1 LCSGKEHEQIFEPN
15 QPTMKI
21 PGSLY
26 GFVCLLILSSMDS
39 LQAQDN
45 HTDSIS
51 IRKESVRLFL
61 DCDHCDVDYIRM
73 EIPYVNYVRDV
84 KEAQVYVLMT
94 EQEAGNGGREYTF
107 SFEGQK
113 EFRGLNDTLQFT
125 SMPDDTEEQVRS
137 EQLKILKM
145 GLMRYIARTP
155 LYREIEISHSKFLDE
170 QQVTDRW
177 RNWVFEIQVSPF
189 FEGEETYKELSLF
202 NSLNVRKIT
211 DNWKLEF
218 DLDHHYNRVSYNYE
232 DTSYTAFRNAE
243 DLENLIVKSIN
254 EHWSLGGE
262 VNFRAS
268 TFSNYKFQFELMPA
282 VEYNIFPYS
291 ESTRR
296 QLRMLYTI
304 GYTSNLY
311 NDTTIYDQIREGRF
325 QHSFRMAYEVKQKW
339 GSIDVSMQA
348 SNFLHDFSMNRIEL
362 GGHIEIRIVKGLSFE
377 IFGDI
382 ARVRNQISL
391 AKEELSEAEILL
403 RLQEMATGYYYFG
416 GVGLSYTFGSI
427 YNNVVNPRFGHY

>member
-1 LCSGKEHEQIFEPN
+1 
-15 QPTMKI
+15 MKKT
-21 PGSLY
+21 GSLY
-26 GFVCLLILSSMDS
+26 GFVCLFSLFSMNS

-45 HTDSIS
+45 NTDSIS
-51 IRKESVRLFL
+51 IRKESVRLFI
-61 DCDHCDVDYIRM
+61 DCDDCDLNYIRR
-73 EIPYVNYVRDV
+73 EIPYVNYVRDAR
-84 KEAQVYVLMT
+84 EAQVYVLIT
-94 EQEAGNGGREYTF
+94 DQDAANGGDEYTF
-107 SFEGQK
+107 SFEGQHD
-113 EFRGLNDTLQFT
+113 FHGLNDTLKFI
-125 SMPDDTEEQVRS
+125 SLPDDTDDQIRS
-137 EQLKILKM
+137 GQLKILKM
-145 GLMRYIARTP
+145 GLMRYVARTP
-155 LYREIEISHSKFLDE
+155 LYREIDISHSKFLDE

-177 RNWVFEIQVSPF
+177 NNWVFEFQVSPF

-202 NSLNVRKIT
+202 NSLNARKIT
-211 DNWKLEF
+211 EDWKLEF
-218 DLDHHYNRVSYNYE
+218 DLDHHYNRVSYDYE

-254 EHWSLGGE
+254 EHWSVGGE

-268 TFSNYKFQFELMPA
+268 TFSNYKFQFEVMPA

-311 NDTTIYDQIREGRF
+311 NDTTIFSQIREGLF
-325 QHSFRMAYEVKQKW
+325 QQSFRMAYEVKQKW

-391 AKEELSEAEILL
+391 AKGELSEAEVLL

>member
-170 QQVTDRW
+170 QQVTDR
-177 RNWVFEIQVSPF
+177 FS
-189 FEGEETYKELSLF
+189 K
-202 NSLNVRKIT
+202 VRKPI
-211 DNWKLEF
+211 
-218 DLDHHYNRVSYNYE
+218 RNY
-232 DTSYTAFRNAE
+232 RC
-243 DLENLIVKSIN
+243 
-254 EHWSLGGE
+254 
-262 VNFRAS
+262 S
-268 TFSNYKFQFELMPA
+268 T
-282 VEYNIFPYS
+282 
-291 ESTRR
+291 
-296 QLRMLYTI
+296 
-304 GYTSNLY
+304 
-311 NDTTIYDQIREGRF
+311 
-325 QHSFRMAYEVKQKW
+325 H
-339 GSIDVSMQA
+339 
-348 SNFLHDFSMNRIEL
+348 
-362 GGHIEIRIVKGLSFE
+362 
-377 IFGDI
+377 
-382 ARVRNQISL
+382 
-391 AKEELSEAEILL
+391 
-403 RLQEMATGYYYFG
+403 
-416 GVGLSYTFGSI
+416 
-427 YNNVVNPRFGHY
+427 